1 MEEQEDTTNRP
12 PKPPAPVLPP
22 SLAKPQNLRSTDNNS
37 TPKVGIDQNFIDG
50 GSESTASS
58 VSTVISHYFLNLSIF
73 VLLDEYKDFRN
84 DNDLIKNLSHMMNR
98 RKSL

>member
-58 VSTVISHYFLNLSIF
+58 VSTVISH
-73 VLLDEYKDFRN
+73 LLYEYKVCSN